1 MQKWQN
7 FGKNSKFS
15 FRKEDL
21 FFFILALDRVALGLS
36 VTDWRTSLGYVFV
49 EI

>member
-21 FFFILALDRVALGLS
+21 FFILALDRVSLGLS